1 MVPSGTR
8 EKSDAVR
15 VVLVDDQKE
24 VRTVIRRF
32 MERDGRFDIVGE
44 GENGQE
50 GIDLV
55 RAYSPD
61 IVLMDLAMPGTD
73 GMQAIREISSQSP
86 GTKIVVLSSMV
97 PFGDT
102 KDGAEEWGAHAAFD
116 KYTPPKKLIK
126 ALITLLGR

>member
-1 MVPSGTR
+1 MVPFGR
-8 EKSDAVR
+8 EKSGAVR

-32 MERDGRFDIVGE
+32 MERDGRFDIVAE

-55 RAYSPD
+55 RTHRPD
-61 IVLMDLAMPGTD
+61 VVLMDLAMPGVN
-73 GMQAIREISSQSP
+73 GMEAIRTISTDSP
-86 GTKIVVLSSMV
+86 DTKIVVLSSMV
-97 PFGDT
+97 PFGGT
-102 KDGAEEWGAHAAFD
+102 KDGVEELGAHAAFD